1 LSAFISDLGRSGPS
15 RGALF
20 SFDSESA
27 TSHEEPMAKI
37 ASRATV
43 RAIASEQKTATKKAS
58 TRAAEE
64 EQPEGSAASKREPV
78 TMRLLKTKPLDASV
92 AAAAL
97 KTPM

>member
-1 LSAFISDLGRSGPS
+1 MSAFISDLGRKGPS
-15 RGALF
+15 RGAAF

-27 TSHEEPMAKI
+27 TPLQEPVVKA

-43 RAIASEQKTATKKAS
+43 HAIASEQKTTKKAS

-64 EQPEGSAASKREPV
+64 EEPEGGAAIKRETV
-78 TMRLLKTKPLDASV
+78 TMRLLKSKPLDASV

-97 KTPM
+97 